1 MGVSNTD
8 SFIDEVTEEVRRDKL
23 FGTMR
28 KYGWIAVV
36 AVVAVVGGASWNE
49 YQKSQTVN
57 AARATGDALL
67 EALGENEAA
76 ARVTALQNATL
87 SSAQADVVRQFL
99 LSAEQA
105 GSGSDAEAAQT
116 LDGFLST
123 SPDAALIYKSIA
135 ELKALMLGAESIPA
149 EERRARLE
157 AMSQPGLPLALLAS
171 EQLALAEI
179 ADGQS
184 DAAISRLQAIILDAG
199 VSSGLRQRSTQL
211 IVALGGVPETLP
223 SLSATQ

>member
-1 MGVSNTD
+1 MSNTD

>member
-1 MGVSNTD
+1 MSNTD

-23 FGTMR
+23 FTTMR
-28 KYGWIAVV
+28 KYSWVAVIS
-36 AVVAVVGGASWNE
+36 VVAVVGGASWNE
-49 YQKSQTVN
+49 YQKSQKVN

-67 EALGENEAA
+67 EALGEDEAA

-87 SSAQADVVRQFL
+87 SSAQADVVRRFL

-105 GSGSDAEAAQT
+105 GSGNAAEAAQT
-116 LDGFLST
+116 LDQFLNT
-123 SPDAALIYKSIA
+123 APDAALIYKSIA

-149 EERRARLE
+149 GERRTRLE

-171 EQLALAEI
+171 EQLALIDIAE
-179 ADGQS
+179 GQTE
-184 DAAISRLQAIILDAG
+184 AAISRLQAIILDAS
-199 VSSGLRQRSTQL
+199 VSSGLRQRATQL
-211 IVALGGVPETLP
+211 IVALGGEPETLP